1 MQYSMGNLS
10 FLTSLWEWRTRW
22 TCSLLEN
29 EASLCHSWFM
39 ISLPCL
45 FSSPLYFLTFPLFLG
60 LSPFHISLSVFF
72 FIHLSFCSLWWST
85 FCCYN
90 WSLFVWFLFIFKY
103 HVSMNVWNKNLVTY
117 IANPKISIKH
127 FNLQFPE
134 LNDDIATF
142 QNC

>member
-10 FLTSLWEWRTRW
+10 FLASLWEWRTRW

-29 EASLCHSWFM
+29 EASLCQFM
-39 ISLPCL
+39 VYDRPALPLHFSTLFPHFPIVSRPFAFPYFFVCL
-45 FSSPLYFLTFPLFLG
+45 FLFICPFV
-60 LSPFHISLSVFF
+60 LSGEALFAATTEV
-72 FIHLSFCSLWWST
+72 
-85 FCCYN
+85 Y
-90 WSLFVWFLFIFKY
+90 LFVFLFIFKY

-117 IANPKISIKH
+117 IANSKISIKH